1 MPTRALTPAQ
11 QAWRS
16 GYERGSVAAGL
27 SPERRR
33 AFRAWLRGLDA
44 DLRCMERQAASQG
57 LCVSRYAL
65 RSER

>member
-1 MPTRALTPAQ
+1 MSTRTLTPAQ

-33 AFRAWLRGLDA
+33 AFRAWLRNLDA
-44 DLRCMERQAASQG
+44 DLRCIERQAASQG
-57 LCVSRYAL
+57 LCVPRYAL